1 MSGFLSSQRLALQ
14 LASRHFRE
22 GYSGLF
28 KHQCLLSKHTPLL
41 KHENQIQTGVPN
53 ITNIA
58 TAVPKTENFGLR
70 EDVVIRQD
78 LTGLYNGIRESLSET
93 QATLVP
99 IAQYYFDGQ
108 GKAIRPVI
116 TMLMAKAINYHL
128 GENSRNVVEKQMK
141 IAQIVEMIHTASLV
155 HDDVVDAA
163 DSRRNKSSVNK
174 VWGQKKSILAGNY
187 VVGRS
192 IEICTTIESHEVLN
206 LITKIVSE
214 LVSGELMQL
223 DGTAN
228 KEEWFDHYLEKTFKK
243 TASLIANGCQAVS
256 VVAGAS
262 SATQT
267 SAFQFGR
274 QLGMAFQL
282 VDDLLDFVSTS
293 AQLGKPAAA
302 DLRLGLATA
311 PVLYAARKFPEL
323 NALILRRFKETG
335 DVETAFDLVLRS
347 DGLQRT
353 KELAGQ
359 YCDDAVTQ
367 LAQLSPSPYQQ
378 ALFTLTHELL
388 NRMK

>member
-28 KHQCLLSKHTPLL
+28 KHQCLLSKHITLI
-41 KHENQIQTGVPN
+41 KHENQIQTGIPN

-58 TAVPKTENFGLR
+58 TAVPKTENLGLQ
-70 EDVVIRQD
+70 EDVEIRRD
-78 LTGLYNGIRESLSET
+78 LTGLYDDIRELLSKT

-99 IAQYYFDGQ
+99 IAQYYFDGK

-116 TMLMAKAINYHL
+116 TLLMAKAINYHL

-192 IEICTTIESHEVLN
+192 IEICTAIESHEVLN
-206 LITKIVSE
+206 LITKIFSE
-214 LVSGELMQL
+214 LISGELMQL

-267 SAFQFGR
+267 NAFQFGR

-323 NALILRRFKETG
+323 NVLILRRFKEPG

>member
-53 ITNIA
+53 ITHIA

-99 IAQYYFDGQ
+99 IAQYYFDGE

-116 TMLMAKAINYHL
+116 TMLMAKAINYHIN
-128 GENSRNVVEKQMK
+128 ENSQNVVEKQK
-141 IAQIVEMIHTASLV
+141 KVAQIVEMIHTASLV
-155 HDDVVDAA
+155 HDDMIDAA

-174 VWGQKKSILAGNY
+174 VWGPRKSIVAGDY
-187 VVGRS
+187 VFGRS
-192 IEICTTIESHEVLN
+192 IEMCAAIENHEVYN

-223 DGTAN
+223 DGSAN
-228 KEEWFDHYLEKTFKK
+228 AEERFEHYLEKTFKK
-243 TASLIANGCQAVS
+243 TASLIANSCQAVS
-256 VVAGAS
+256 VLAGAS

-323 NALILRRFKETG
+323 NALILRRFKEPG

-378 ALFTLTHELL
+378 VLFTLTHELL